1 MRHSA
6 SIHVVVQSSNVYVH
20 GIMCNFCKFIFLM
33 RINIYSNKNI
43 LLLKHRV
50 KDSSTAR
57 CRWVL
62 CAMRLQWVFFMF
74 KTCEKCGALQ
84 MYTHYLVGIGC
95 YSVGEI
101 HVRGTESGTSDT
113 KHRIRWSV
121 RYNKIMI
128 AEITSISVANKKRHS
143 YARKFEIIMMI
154 KLNFL
159 LPLRFLFLSSPFNC
173 APLNEATLPRSV
185 SVWVG
190 NVYLSGCMH
199 VCVFVCFR
207 GVKRQ
212 VLFCSHIYYIEKWN
226 RGSTKDA

>member
-1 MRHSA
+1 MWKVW
-6 SIHVVVQSSNVYVH
+6 SIANVYPLSS
-20 GIMCNFCKFIFLM
+20 GNW
-33 RINIYSNKNI
+33 
-43 LLLKHRV
+43 LLFSRRNSREGDGVWNEWHQTPYTMK
-50 KDSSTAR
+50 
-57 CRWVL
+57 
-62 CAMRLQWVFFMF
+62 CA
-74 KTCEKCGALQ
+74 
-84 MYTHYLVGIGC
+84 H
-95 YSVGEI
+95 
-101 HVRGTESGTSDT
+101 
-113 KHRIRWSV
+113 
-121 RYNKIMI
+121 NKIMI

-159 LPLRFLFLSSPFNC
+159 LPLRFLLLSSPFNC